1 MTTDPPPSFVPEARY
16 DGIADWYDGFVSP
29 MEGGGFVTSLIPQPL
44 VGARVLDVGC
54 GQGRLARHLASE
66 GATVVGVDLSVELL
80 GRARARSTDGIEY
93 RRGDAADTSTWW
105 DGSVFDGAASEMA
118 LMDIEDLGGALRAV
132 AAAVRPG
139 GWFVCSLFH
148 PCFPGSETA
157 RSSWPTDEGYAAE
170 RWWIT
175 DGDGVRGRVGA
186 HHRRLST
193 YVNAIVDAGFVVE
206 RLDEGAFGVPTILVV
221 RARRG

>member
-1 MTTDPPPSFVPEARY
+1 MPEARY
-16 DGIADWYDGFVSP
+16 DAVADWYDGFIEP
-29 MEGGGFVTSLIPQPL
+29 MEGGGYVTSLLPDGL
-44 VGARVLDVGC
+44 TGARVLDLAC
-54 GQGRLARHLASE
+54 GQGRLARHLAAQ

-80 GRARARSTDGIEY
+80 TRARSRATEGIELVH
-93 RRGDAADTSTWW
+93 GDAADPQTWW
-105 DGSVFDGAASEMA
+105 DGSSFDGATCEMA
-118 LMDIEDLGGALRAV
+118 LMDIEDLAGALAAV

-148 PCFPGSETA
+148 PCFPGNETA
-157 RSSWPTDEGYAAE
+157 RSSWPTEDGYAAE

-193 YVNAIVDAGFVVE
+193 YLNAIVDAGFVVE
-206 RLDEGAFGVPTILVV
+206 RIDEGTFRVPTILVV
-221 RARRG
+221 RARRA